1 MKLVTTVIAA
11 AAALAT
17 SSIAAVAI
25 DISGA
30 GATFPYPIYAKWA
43 DAYKKETGAGLNY
56 QSIGSGGGIKQIQA
70 KTVTFGASDMP
81 LKPEDLNKHG
91 LVQFPTVMGG
101 VVPVINVEGVKPGDL
116 KLDGPTLARI
126 FLGEVKTWNDV
137 AIQKLNPAAKLP
149 SQAIVV
155 VHRSDGSGTT
165 FIWTDYLSKVSP
177 AWKSNVGANTSVEWP
192 VGIGAKGNE
201 GVANIVMNTKVSIG
215 YVEYAYAKQN

>member
-1 MKLVTTVIAA
+1 MRASLIRWRSVMNFMKTIVAAGLVAA
-11 AAALAT
+11 STSALA
-17 SSIAAVAI
+17 A
-25 DISGA
+25 DITGA
-30 GATFPYPIYAKWA
+30 GATFPFPIYSKWA
-43 DAYKKETGAGLNY
+43 DAYKKETGIGLNY

-81 LKPEDLNKHG
+81 LTLDQLNKSG
-91 LVQFPTVMGG
+91 LIQFPTVIGG
-101 VVPVINVEGVKPGDL
+101 DVPVVNLEGIKPGDL

-126 FLGEVKTWNDV
+126 FLGEVTTWNDA
-137 AIQKLNPAAKLP
+137 AIQKLNPGVKLP
-149 SQAIVV
+149 SQPVVV

-201 GVANIVMNTKVSIG
+201 GVAN
-215 YVEYAYAKQN
+215 